1 MQSVILKPSSYPYQ
15 WTERRSEPDSDNN
28 NNNNNEEMKMV
39 VVMIKRTSMVF
50 RPSRSTKNSLI
61 RMALATCG
69 GAESMNSSNS
79 NDDVKMNYN
88 DSSLV
93 ILLALT

>member
-15 WTERRSEPDSDNN
+15 WIERRSEPDNDD
-28 NNNNNEEMKMV
+28 NNNNEEMNMV
-39 VVMIKRTSMVF
+39 IVMIKRTSRVF
-50 RPSRSTKNSLI
+50 RPSKSTKNSLMRI
-61 RMALATCG
+61 ALATCG